1 MNTRAPE
8 FDTVTEIAIDQIEVT
23 GRLRRVDPAHVEGL
37 RQSIEVS
44 GLSNAV
50 VVTPT
55 GKGRFRL
62 VAGAHR
68 LAAVKLIG
76 ASNTILA
83 RVARGDELQL
93 QLLEIDENL
102 IRHELRPW
110 DRAVFLAKREEV
122 YRALHPETLPGEK
135 GRQTIEN
142 PQIAK
147 VAIWADRFPK
157 DTADKIGLGERTVY
171 RALNLVKKIDPSLHD
186 VVAGLPLADNQSELE
201 ALAKQGPERQADVV
215 RLLTRDTDPLPRV
228 RDAVAVL
235 ENRRIT
241 PAAERDKAYQKLL
254 GLWNR
259 SPMAARRLFIHHLRD
274 TGQLPD
280 T

>member
-1 MNTRAPE
+1 MNALAPE
-8 FDTVTEIAIDQIEVT
+8 FDTVTDLPLELIDISD
-23 GRLRRVDPAHVEGL
+23 RLRRVDPAHVEGL
-37 RQSIEVS
+37 KQSIEAG
-44 GLSNAV
+44 GLSTPV
-50 VVTPT
+50 VVTPVE
-55 GKGRFRL
+55 GERFRL

-76 ASNTILA
+76 ATETIPA
-83 RVARGDELQL
+83 RIVRGGNLQL
-93 QLLEIDENL
+93 RLLEIDENL

-110 DRAVFLAKREEV
+110 DRAVFLARRKEI
-122 YRALHPETLPGEK
+122 YDALHPEATPGAK
-135 GRQTIEN
+135 GRQVIEKGQTAN
-142 PQIAK
+142 S
-147 VAIWADRFPK
+147 AIWAKSFSQ
-157 DTADKIGLGERTVY
+157 DTAERVGLSDRSV
-171 RALNLVKKIDPSLHD
+171 RLAVSIVSKIDPSLHD
-186 VVAGLPLADNQSELE
+186 VIAGLPLADNQSELE

-241 PAAERDKAYQKLL
+241 PAAERDKAYQQLL